1 MFLHNQQHKAFMLTT
16 MPKTPTPRTPTPKT
30 PTASENPIIVVG
42 LDPGLANLGL
52 GAVREAGK
60 DAVYLDSA
68 LIRTSSKQAQDER
81 LEQLYHAVGNF
92 LKLHQPHMLAI
103 EDQYFHQRGDIAFK
117 VGQAFGVCLLAAKH
131 HGVEVVSYGP
141 MQVKQ
146 ALVGSGKASK
156 AQVAYMV
163 RALLGLKKMPDSSHV
178 ADALALAL
186 THLSSRRIGALG

>member
-1 MFLHNQQHKAFMLTT
+1 MFLQRHHRKAFMLSL
-16 MPKTPTPRTPTPKT
+16 MPRT
-30 PTASENPIIVVG
+30 PTASENPITVVG

-60 DAVYLDSA
+60 DAVYLDSE
-68 LIRTSSKQAQDER
+68 LVRTSSKQAQDVR
-81 LEQLYHAVGNF
+81 LEHLYHAVGDF
-92 LKLHQPHMLAI
+92 LDTHQPHALAI

-117 VGQAFGVCLLAAKH
+117 VGQAVGVCLLAAKH
-131 HGVEVVSYGP
+131 HGVAVVSYGP

-163 RALLGLKKMPDSSHV
+163 RAMLELKKTPNSSHV